1 LAIALIRRSIMAMRI
16 VSDALREQRW
26 FIGLVLANIADAR
39 LAAAIELWRRIEA
52 PLRRRRNEG

>member
-1 LAIALIRRSIMAMRI
+1 LAIAQFRSSVMAMRI
-16 VSDALREQRW
+16 VSYTLREQRW

>member
-1 LAIALIRRSIMAMRI
+1 LAIAQFRSSVMVMRI
-16 VSDALREQRW
+16 VSYTLREQRW